1 MMSNTPRVFV
11 GTTTF
16 LIAGMTSGTDV
27 QTVTAA
33 INGFPGVRVMG
44 ANPLAGL
51 VTVTPERPV
60 NRTDPP
66 AASIQ
71 AGCTVLASHPAT
83 LDVSWASPAGRH
95 QDRPRCSGQERSA
108 QRSP

>member
-1 MMSNTPRVFV
+1 LT
-11 GTTTF
+11 GT
-16 LIAGMTSGTDV
+16 L
-27 QTVTAA
+27 TVSRDAA

-60 NRTDPP
+60 NRTDLT

-71 AGCTVLASHPAT
+71 AGYTVLAWHPAT
-83 LDVSWASPAGRH
+83 LDVSWPSQAGGH
-95 QDRPRCSGQERSA
+95 QDRPGAPDKNVPRSVP
-108 QRSP
+108 R